1 MFHRSRCT
9 ILKAILL
16 TALIGGASVA
26 MPRLASSQARG
37 SLQVT
42 ATVVQ
47 TQGSVAGLQAAHEA
61 LIGFVATG
69 QSVPNDVTTV
79 AQVQVV
85 PDAQTPGQLEVEIDY
100 LKNRSE
106 EHTSELQSRSDL
118 VCRLLLEKKNFFD
131 ASAEHKIGIDETN
144 SAFTPYFGKPSTNL
158 LHSTHI
164 ITTSDGIKLHH
175 YYTLDTT
182 NYLPK

>member
-16 TALIGGASVA
+16 TALNGGASVA

-47 TQGSVAGLQAAHEA
+47 TQGSVAGRQAARGA
-61 LIGFVATG
+61 LIGFVAAG
-69 QSVPNDVTTV
+69 QLVPNDGTQV

-85 PDAQTPGQLEVEIDY
+85 QDGQTRGPLVGEI
-100 LKNRSE
+100 
-106 EHTSELQSRSDL
+106 H
-118 VCRLLLEKKNFFD
+118 
-131 ASAEHKIGIDETN
+131 
-144 SAFTPYFGKPSTNL
+144 
-158 LHSTHI
+158 
-164 ITTSDGIKLHH
+164 
-175 YYTLDTT
+175 
-182 NYLPK
+182 

>member
-26 MPRLASSQARG
+26 MPRLARSQARG

-85 PDAQTPGQLEVEIDY
+85 PDVQTPGTLVVEIDY
-100 LKNRSE
+100 LKN
-106 EHTSELQSRSDL
+106 
-118 VCRLLLEKKNFFD
+118 
-131 ASAEHKIGIDETN
+131 
-144 SAFTPYFGKPSTNL
+144 
-158 LHSTHI
+158 
-164 ITTSDGIKLHH
+164 
-175 YYTLDTT
+175 
-182 NYLPK
+182 